1 MALPAESLIAYTL
14 EKMKHRMA
22 TGARKEEGRIRS
34 GLLFTGNVHD
44 AIPRRL
50 LLDTRLSPL
59 DKMAWMMI
67 RLYAQNNEGAIFPT
81 YDELQLQLASPGKGK
96 ASRETVSRVLLML
109 RITGWLSLCKRVRDD
124 KGRVRGNIYA
134 QHDEPLTFCDAEAMD
149 PRYLDMVAEACMS
162 RNRTISQTARD
173 ILGEIKNDLGMRHYH
188 SHIRQLEAR
197 IGSAQTPG
205 QMAARIGSA
214 QTPGQM
220 AARQRVT
227 EGRMQPGS
235 ETEPVVRTLSSAPE
249 KLSSET
255 EPGKKTEQKRQSSDS
270 ELSVKSAGYHRVRKP
285 NHYVRNITH
294 SVIKNTYVLPA
305 SLTGQIREEDAI
317 MLTSQL
323 QALPEALAQGVLES
337 LSGMLGSQSLQ
348 NPVGWLLAVL
358 KRAREGNFYPP
369 KQKQR
374 VAASATIRAGAGER
388 STSQPVVPRKRTE
401 PISAER
407 LSGIVAGLRA
417 SLRNRS
423 AIRAR

>member
-14 EKMKHRMA
+14 EKMKHRMT

-173 ILGEIKNDLGMRHYH
+173 ILGEIKHDPGMRHYH
-188 SHIRQLEAR
+188 SHISQLE
-197 IGSAQTPG
+197 
-205 QMAARIGSA
+205 ARIGSA

-227 EGRMQPGS
+227 EDRMQPGS
-235 ETEPVVRTLSSAPE
+235 ETEP
-249 KLSSET
+249 
-255 EPGKKTEQKRQSSDS
+255 GKKMGQKIQSSDS
-270 ELSVKSAGYHRVRKP
+270 EPSVKSAGYHRVREP

-374 VAASATIRAGAGER
+374 VAVSAPMQAGAGGR
-388 STSQPVVPRKRTE
+388 PTSQPVVTRKRTE

>member
-173 ILGEIKNDLGMRHYH
+173 ILGEIKNDPGMRHYH
-188 SHIRQLEAR
+188 SHISQLE
-197 IGSAQTPG
+197 
-205 QMAARIGSA
+205 ARIGSA

-235 ETEPVVRTLSSAPE
+235 ETEP
-249 KLSSET
+249 
-255 EPGKKTEQKRQSSDS
+255 GKKMGQKIQSSDS
-270 ELSVKSAGYHRVRKP
+270 EPSVKSAGYHRVREP

-323 QALPEALAQGVLES
+323 QALPEALAHGVLES

-374 VAASATIRAGAGER
+374 VAVSAPMQAGAGGR
-388 STSQPVVPRKRTE
+388 PTSQPVVTRKRTE

>member
-109 RITGWLSLCKRVRDD
+109 RITGWLSLCKRIRDD

-149 PRYLDMVAEACMS
+149 PRYLDIVAEACMS

-173 ILGEIKNDLGMRHYH
+173 ILGEIKNDPGMRHYH
-188 SHIRQLEAR
+188 SHISQLE
-197 IGSAQTPG
+197 
-205 QMAARIGSA
+205 ARIGSA

-227 EGRMQPGS
+227 EERMRPGS
-235 ETEPVVRTLSSAPE
+235 ETEPVVRTLSS
-249 KLSSET
+249 ET
-255 EPGKKTEQKRQSSDS
+255 EPGKKIGQKRQSSDS
-270 ELSVKSAGYHRVRKP
+270 EPSGKSAGYHRVREP

-337 LSGMLGSQSLQ
+337 LSGVLGSQSLQ

-374 VAASATIRAGAGER
+374 VAVSATTQAGAGGR
-388 STSQPVVPRKRTE
+388 GTSQPVVTRKRTE

-423 AIRAR
+423 TMRVR

>member
-149 PRYLDMVAEACMS
+149 PRYLDMVAEACMN

-173 ILGEIKNDLGMRHYH
+173 ILGEIKNDPGMRHYH
-188 SHIRQLEAR
+188 SHISQLE
-197 IGSAQTPG
+197 
-205 QMAARIGSA
+205 ARIGSA

-235 ETEPVVRTLSSAPE
+235 ETEPVVKTLSSAPE
-249 KLSSET
+249 KRSSET
-255 EPGKKTEQKRQSSDS
+255 EPGKKMGQKRQSSDS
-270 ELSVKSAGYHRVRKP
+270 EPSVKSAGYHRVREP

-323 QALPEALAQGVLES
+323 QALPESLARSVLES

-374 VAASATIRAGAGER
+374 VAASATTRAGAGGR
-388 STSQPVVPRKRTE
+388 STSQPVVTRKRAE

-423 AIRAR
+423 AMRAR

>member
-14 EKMKHRMA
+14 EKMKHRMT

-173 ILGEIKNDLGMRHYH
+173 ILGEIKHDPGMRHYH
-188 SHIRQLEAR
+188 SHISQLE
-197 IGSAQTPG
+197 
-205 QMAARIGSA
+205 ARIGSA

-227 EGRMQPGS
+227 EDRMQPGS
-235 ETEPVVRTLSSAPE
+235 ETEP
-249 KLSSET
+249 
-255 EPGKKTEQKRQSSDS
+255 GKKMGQKRQSSDS
-270 ELSVKSAGYHRVRKP
+270 EPSVKSAGYHRVREP

-323 QALPEALAQGVLES
+323 QALPEALARSVLES

-374 VAASATIRAGAGER
+374 VAASATTRAGTGGR
-388 STSQPVVPRKRTE
+388 STSQPVVTRKRTE

>member
-1 MALPAESLIAYTL
+1 MTLPVDSLIAYTL
-14 EKMKHRMA
+14 EKMQERIVQK
-22 TGARKEEGRIRS
+22 GRQQDGKIQS

-67 RLYAQNNEGAIFPT
+67 RLYAQNNEGAVFPT

-109 RITGWLSLCKRVRDD
+109 RITGWLSLCKRVRDE

-134 QHDEPLTFCDAEAMD
+134 QHDEPVTCRDAEILD
-149 PRYLDMVAEACMS
+149 PRYLDMVADACMS

-173 ILGEIKNDLGMRHYH
+173 ILCEIKNDPGMRHYH
-188 SHIRQLEAR
+188 SHISQLE
-197 IGSAQTPG
+197 
-205 QMAARIGSA
+205 ARIGSA

-227 EGRMQPGS
+227 EDRMQLGS
-235 ETEPVVRTLSSAPE
+235 DSELCE
-249 KLSSET
+249 KQ
-255 EPGKKTEQKRQSSDS
+255 GQKILSSDS
-270 ELSVKSAGYHRVRKP
+270 ELSEKSEGYHRVRKP

-294 SVIKNTYVLPA
+294 SVIKNTYVLPEA
-305 SLTGQIREEDAI
+305 LTGQIREEEAI

-323 QALPEALAQGVLES
+323 QALPEELAQGVLES
-337 LSGMLGSQSLQ
+337 LSGMLGSHSLQ

-374 VAASATIRAGAGER
+374 VVVPASVLAGER
-388 STSQPVVPRKRTE
+388 GRATAQPVSSGKRTE

-417 SLRNRS
+417 SLRRCSAMRS
-423 AIRAR
+423 E

>member
-173 ILGEIKNDLGMRHYH
+173 ILGEIKNDPGMRHYH
-188 SHIRQLEAR
+188 SHISQLE
-197 IGSAQTPG
+197 
-205 QMAARIGSA
+205 ARIGSA

-235 ETEPVVRTLSSAPE
+235 ETEP
-249 KLSSET
+249 
-255 EPGKKTEQKRQSSDS
+255 GKKTGQKRQSSDPEPS
-270 ELSVKSAGYHRVRKP
+270 GKSAGYHRVRKP

-374 VAASATIRAGAGER
+374 VAVSAPMQAGAGDR
-388 STSQPVVPRKRTE
+388 STSQPVVTRKRTE

>member
-1 MALPAESLIAYTL
+1 MALPAESLIVYTL

-149 PRYLDMVAEACMS
+149 PRYLDIVAEACMS

-173 ILGEIKNDLGMRHYH
+173 ILGEIKNDPGMRHYH
-188 SHIRQLEAR
+188 SHISQLEAR
-197 IGSAQTPG
+197 
-205 QMAARIGSA
+205 MGSA

-220 AARQRVT
+220 AARQR
-227 EGRMQPGS
+227 R
-235 ETEPVVRTLSSAPE
+235 
-249 KLSSET
+249 
-255 EPGKKTEQKRQSSDS
+255 RQ
-270 ELSVKSAGYHRVRKP
+270 
-285 NHYVRNITH
+285 YVRVFNHTVCDITYVMVRFPD
-294 SVIKNTYVLPA
+294 SVITC
-305 SLTGQIREEDAI
+305 
-317 MLTSQL
+317 
-323 QALPEALAQGVLES
+323 
-337 LSGMLGSQSLQ
+337 
-348 NPVGWLLAVL
+348 
-358 KRAREGNFYPP
+358 
-369 KQKQR
+369 
-374 VAASATIRAGAGER
+374 
-388 STSQPVVPRKRTE
+388 
-401 PISAER
+401 
-407 LSGIVAGLRA
+407 
-417 SLRNRS
+417 
-423 AIRAR
+423 

>member
-109 RITGWLSLCKRVRDD
+109 RITGWLSLCKRIRDD

-149 PRYLDMVAEACMS
+149 PRYLDIVAEACMS

-173 ILGEIKNDLGMRHYH
+173 ILGEIKNDPGMRHYH
-188 SHIRQLEAR
+188 SHISQLE
-197 IGSAQTPG
+197 
-205 QMAARIGSA
+205 ARIGSA

-227 EGRMQPGS
+227 EERMRPGS
-235 ETEPVVRTLSSAPE
+235 ETEPVVKTLSSAPE
-249 KLSSET
+249 KQ
-255 EPGKKTEQKRQSSDS
+255 GSDS
-270 ELSVKSAGYHRVRKP
+270 EPSVKSVGYHRVREP
-285 NHYVRNITH
+285 NYYVRNITH

-323 QALPEALAQGVLES
+323 QALPESLARSVLES

-374 VAASATIRAGAGER
+374 VAASAATRAGTGGR
-388 STSQPVVPRKRTE
+388 STSQPVVTRKRTE

-423 AIRAR
+423 AMRAR

>member
-149 PRYLDMVAEACMS
+149 PRYLDIVAEACMS
-162 RNRTISQTARD
+162 WNRTISQTARD
-173 ILGEIKNDLGMRHYH
+173 ILCEIKNDPGMRHYH
-188 SHIRQLEAR
+188 SHISQLE
-197 IGSAQTPG
+197 
-205 QMAARIGSA
+205 ARIGSA

-227 EGRMQPGS
+227 EDRMRPGS

-255 EPGKKTEQKRQSSDS
+255 EPGKKMGQKRQSSDPEPS
-270 ELSVKSAGYHRVRKP
+270 GKSAGYHRVREP

-374 VAASATIRAGAGER
+374 VAASATIQAGAGGR
-388 STSQPVVPRKRTE
+388 TTSQPVVTRKRTE

-417 SLRNRS
+417 SLRNRP
-423 AIRAR
+423 AMRAR

>member
-14 EKMKHRMA
+14 EKMKHRMT

-173 ILGEIKNDLGMRHYH
+173 ILGEIKNDPGMRHYH
-188 SHIRQLEAR
+188 SHISQLE
-197 IGSAQTPG
+197 
-205 QMAARIGSA
+205 ARIGSA

-235 ETEPVVRTLSSAPE
+235 ETEP
-249 KLSSET
+249 
-255 EPGKKTEQKRQSSDS
+255 GKKTGQKRQSSDS
-270 ELSVKSAGYHRVRKP
+270 EPSVKSAGYHRVREP

-323 QALPEALAQGVLES
+323 QALPESLARSVLES

-374 VAASATIRAGAGER
+374 VAVSAPMQAGAGGR
-388 STSQPVVPRKRTE
+388 STSQPVVTRKRTE

-423 AIRAR
+423 AIRVR

>member
-1 MALPAESLIAYTL
+1 MTLPVDSLIAYTL
-14 EKMKHRMA
+14 EKMQERIVQK
-22 TGARKEEGRIRS
+22 GRQQDGKIQS

-67 RLYAQNNEGAIFPT
+67 RLYAQNNEGAVFPT

-109 RITGWLSLCKRVRDD
+109 RITGWLSLCKRVRDE

-134 QHDEPLTFCDAEAMD
+134 QHDEPVTCRDAEILD
-149 PRYLDMVAEACMS
+149 PRYLDMVADACMS

-173 ILGEIKNDLGMRHYH
+173 ILCEIKNDPGMRHYH
-188 SHIRQLEAR
+188 SHISQLE
-197 IGSAQTPG
+197 
-205 QMAARIGSA
+205 ARIGSA

-235 ETEPVVRTLSSAPE
+235 
-249 KLSSET
+249 
-255 EPGKKTEQKRQSSDS
+255 DS
-270 ELSVKSAGYHRVRKP
+270 EPSEKSEGYHRVRKP

-294 SVIKNTYVLPA
+294 SVIKNTYVLPEA
-305 SLTGQIREEDAI
+305 LTGQIREEEAI

-323 QALPEALAQGVLES
+323 QALPEELAQGVLES
-337 LSGMLGSQSLQ
+337 LSGMLGSHSLQ

-374 VAASATIRAGAGER
+374 VVVPASVLAGER
-388 STSQPVVPRKRTE
+388 GRATAQSVSSGKRTE

-417 SLRNRS
+417 SLRRCSAMRS
-423 AIRAR
+423 E

>member
-22 TGARKEEGRIRS
+22 TGVRKVEGRIRS

-67 RLYAQNNEGAIFPT
+67 RLYAQNNEGAIFPS

-149 PRYLDMVAEACMS
+149 PRYLDIVAEACMS

-173 ILGEIKNDLGMRHYH
+173 ILGEIKNDPGMRHYH
-188 SHIRQLEAR
+188 SHISQLE
-197 IGSAQTPG
+197 
-205 QMAARIGSA
+205 ARIGSA

-235 ETEPVVRTLSSAPE
+235 ETEPVGRTLSSVPE
-249 KLSSET
+249 KPGSVS
-255 EPGKKTEQKRQSSDS
+255 EPGKKMGQKRQSSDS
-270 ELSVKSAGYHRVRKP
+270 EPSEKSAGYHRVREP

-374 VAASATIRAGAGER
+374 VAASATRVGAGGR
-388 STSQPVVPRKRTE
+388 STSQPVVTRKRTE

-423 AIRAR
+423 AMRVR

>member
-149 PRYLDMVAEACMS
+149 PRYLDIVAEACMS

-173 ILGEIKNDLGMRHYH
+173 IL
-188 SHIRQLEAR
+188 
-197 IGSAQTPG
+197 
-205 QMAARIGSA
+205 
-214 QTPGQM
+214 
-220 AARQRVT
+220 
-227 EGRMQPGS
+227 
-235 ETEPVVRTLSSAPE
+235 
-249 KLSSET
+249 
-255 EPGKKTEQKRQSSDS
+255 
-270 ELSVKSAGYHRVRKP
+270 
-285 NHYVRNITH
+285 
-294 SVIKNTYVLPA
+294 
-305 SLTGQIREEDAI
+305 
-317 MLTSQL
+317 
-323 QALPEALAQGVLES
+323 
-337 LSGMLGSQSLQ
+337 
-348 NPVGWLLAVL
+348 
-358 KRAREGNFYPP
+358 
-369 KQKQR
+369 
-374 VAASATIRAGAGER
+374 
-388 STSQPVVPRKRTE
+388 
-401 PISAER
+401 
-407 LSGIVAGLRA
+407 
-417 SLRNRS
+417 
-423 AIRAR
+423 

>member
-14 EKMKHRMA
+14 EKMKHRMT

-173 ILGEIKNDLGMRHYH
+173 ILGEIKHDPGMRHYH
-188 SHIRQLEAR
+188 SHISQLE
-197 IGSAQTPG
+197 
-205 QMAARIGSA
+205 ARIGSA

-227 EGRMQPGS
+227 EDRMQPGS
-235 ETEPVVRTLSSAPE
+235 ETEP
-249 KLSSET
+249 
-255 EPGKKTEQKRQSSDS
+255 GKKMGQERQSSDS
-270 ELSVKSAGYHRVRKP
+270 EPSVKSTGYHRVREP

-323 QALPEALAQGVLES
+323 QALPESLARSVLES

-374 VAASATIRAGAGER
+374 VAVSAPMQAGAGGR
-388 STSQPVVPRKRTE
+388 PTSQPVVTRKRTE

>member
-109 RITGWLSLCKRVRDD
+109 RITGWLSLCKRIRDD

-149 PRYLDMVAEACMS
+149 PRYLDIVAEACMS

-173 ILGEIKNDLGMRHYH
+173 ILGEIKNDPGMRHYH
-188 SHIRQLEAR
+188 SHISQLE
-197 IGSAQTPG
+197 
-205 QMAARIGSA
+205 ARIGSA

-227 EGRMQPGS
+227 EERMRPG
-235 ETEPVVRTLSSAPE
+235 
-249 KLSSET
+249 SET
-255 EPGKKTEQKRQSSDS
+255 EPGKKIGQKRQSSDS
-270 ELSVKSAGYHRVRKP
+270 EPSGKSAGYHRVREP

-337 LSGMLGSQSLQ
+337 LSGVLGSQSLQ

-374 VAASATIRAGAGER
+374 VAVSATTQAGAGGR
-388 STSQPVVPRKRTE
+388 GTSQPVVTRKRTE

-423 AIRAR
+423 TMRVR

>member
-14 EKMKHRMA
+14 EKMKYRMA

-149 PRYLDMVAEACMS
+149 PRYLDMVAEACMN

-173 ILGEIKNDLGMRHYH
+173 ILGEIKNDPGMRHYH
-188 SHIRQLEAR
+188 SHISQLE
-197 IGSAQTPG
+197 
-205 QMAARIGSA
+205 ARIGSA

-235 ETEPVVRTLSSAPE
+235 ETEPVVKTLSSAPE
-249 KLSSET
+249 KRSSET
-255 EPGKKTEQKRQSSDS
+255 EPGKKKEKKRQSSDS
-270 ELSVKSAGYHRVRKP
+270 EPSGKSAGYHRVRKP

-323 QALPEALAQGVLES
+323 QALPESLARSVLES

-374 VAASATIRAGAGER
+374 VAASAATRAGTGGR
-388 STSQPVVPRKRTE
+388 STSQPVVTRKRTE

-423 AIRAR
+423 TIRAQ

>member
-149 PRYLDMVAEACMS
+149 PRYLDIVAEACMS

-173 ILGEIKNDLGMRHYH
+173 ILGEIKNDPGMRHYH
-188 SHIRQLEAR
+188 SHISQLE
-197 IGSAQTPG
+197 
-205 QMAARIGSA
+205 ARIGSA

-227 EGRMQPGS
+227 EERMRPGS
-235 ETEPVVRTLSSAPE
+235 ETEPVVRTLSSDPE
-249 KLSSET
+249 PS
-255 EPGKKTEQKRQSSDS
+255 G
-270 ELSVKSAGYHRVRKP
+270 KSAGYHRVREP

-323 QALPEALAQGVLES
+323 QALPEALAQGGLES
-337 LSGMLGSQSLQ
+337 LSGVLGSQSLQ

-374 VAASATIRAGAGER
+374 VAVSAPMQAGAGDR
-388 STSQPVVPRKRTE
+388 STSQPVVTRKRTE

>member
-1 MALPAESLIAYTL
+1 MALPVDSLIAYTL
-14 EKMKHRMA
+14 EKMQERIEQK
-22 TGARKEEGRIRS
+22 GRQQDGKIQS

-67 RLYAQNNEGAIFPT
+67 RLYAQNNEGAVFPT

-109 RITGWLSLCKRVRDD
+109 RITGWLSLCKRVRDE

-134 QHDEPLTFCDAEAMD
+134 QHDEPVTCRDAEILD

-173 ILGEIKNDLGMRHYH
+173 ILCEIKNDPGMRHYY
-188 SHIRQLEAR
+188 SHITQLEAR

-205 QMAARIGSA
+205 E
-214 QTPGQM
+214 M

-227 EGRMQPGS
+227 GDRIQPGS
-235 ETEPVVRTLSSAPE
+235 ESELSDKTLSSDSELSE
-249 KLSSET
+249 KE
-255 EPGKKTEQKRQSSDS
+255 EQKIQSSDS
-270 ELSVKSAGYHRVRKP
+270 ELSEKSAGYHRVRKP

-294 SVIKNTYVLPA
+294 SVIKNTYVLPEA
-305 SLTGQIREEDAI
+305 LTEQIREEDAA
-317 MLTSQL
+317 MLTCQL
-323 QALPEALAQGVLES
+323 QALPEELAQEVLES
-337 LSGMLGSQSLQ
+337 LSGMLGTLQ

-358 KRAREGNFYPP
+358 KRAREGNFYTP
-369 KQKQR
+369 KKQR
-374 VAASATIRAGAGER
+374 VVVPVSSQTGER
-388 STSQPVVPRKRTE
+388 VRSTAQPAPVVSPKRTE

-417 SLRNRS
+417 SLRRRS
-423 AIRAR
+423 AMRPH

>member
-14 EKMKHRMA
+14 EKMKYRMA

-149 PRYLDMVAEACMS
+149 PRYLDMVAEACMN

-173 ILGEIKNDLGMRHYH
+173 ILGEIKNDPGMRHYH
-188 SHIRQLEAR
+188 SHISQLEAR

-205 QMAARIGSA
+205 QMAAR
-214 QTPGQM
+214 
-220 AARQRVT
+220 QRVM

-235 ETEPVVRTLSSAPE
+235 ETEPVVKTLSSAPE
-249 KLSSET
+249 KRSSET
-255 EPGKKTEQKRQSSDS
+255 EPGKKMGQKRQSSDS
-270 ELSVKSAGYHRVRKP
+270 EPSVKSAGYHRVREP

-323 QALPEALAQGVLES
+323 QALPESLARSVLES

-374 VAASATIRAGAGER
+374 VAASATTRPGAGGR
-388 STSQPVVPRKRTE
+388 STSQPVVTRKRAE

-423 AIRAR
+423 AIRVR

>member
-173 ILGEIKNDLGMRHYH
+173 ILGEIKNDPGMRHYH
-188 SHIRQLEAR
+188 SHISQLE
-197 IGSAQTPG
+197 
-205 QMAARIGSA
+205 ARIGSA

-235 ETEPVVRTLSSAPE
+235 ETEP
-249 KLSSET
+249 
-255 EPGKKTEQKRQSSDS
+255 GKKTGQKRQSSDS
-270 ELSVKSAGYHRVRKP
+270 EPSVKSAGYHRVREP

-374 VAASATIRAGAGER
+374 VAVSAPMQAGAGGR
-388 STSQPVVPRKRTE
+388 STSQPVVTRKRTE

-423 AIRAR
+423 AIRVR

>member
-14 EKMKHRMA
+14 EKMKYRMA

-173 ILGEIKNDLGMRHYH
+173 ILGEIKNDPGMRHYH
-188 SHIRQLEAR
+188 SHISQLE
-197 IGSAQTPG
+197 
-205 QMAARIGSA
+205 ARIGSA

-235 ETEPVVRTLSSAPE
+235 ETEP
-249 KLSSET
+249 
-255 EPGKKTEQKRQSSDS
+255 GKKTGQKRQSSDPEPS
-270 ELSVKSAGYHRVRKP
+270 GKSAGYHRVRKP

-294 SVIKNTYVLPA
+294 RVIKNTYVLPA

-374 VAASATIRAGAGER
+374 VAVSAPMQAGAGDR
-388 STSQPVVPRKRTE
+388 STSQPVVTRKRTE

>member
-14 EKMKHRMA
+14 EKMNHRMA

-149 PRYLDMVAEACMS
+149 PRYLDIVAEACMS

-173 ILGEIKNDLGMRHYH
+173 ILGEIKNDPGMRHYH
-188 SHIRQLEAR
+188 SHISQLE
-197 IGSAQTPG
+197 
-205 QMAARIGSA
+205 ARIGSA

-227 EGRMQPGS
+227 EERMRPG
-235 ETEPVVRTLSSAPE
+235 
-249 KLSSET
+249 SET
-255 EPGKKTEQKRQSSDS
+255 EPGKKMGQKRQSSDS
-270 ELSVKSAGYHRVRKP
+270 EPSVKSAGYNRVRKP
-285 NHYVRNITH
+285 NNYVRNITH

-374 VAASATIRAGAGER
+374 VAASATTRAGAGGR
-388 STSQPVVPRKRTE
+388 STSQPVVTRKRTE

-423 AIRAR
+423 AMRAR